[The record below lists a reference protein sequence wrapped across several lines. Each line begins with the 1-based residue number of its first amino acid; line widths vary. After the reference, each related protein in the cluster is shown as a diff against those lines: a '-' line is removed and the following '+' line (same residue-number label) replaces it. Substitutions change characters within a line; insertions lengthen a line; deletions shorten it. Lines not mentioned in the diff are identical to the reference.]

1 MRKAKRSAPGGFAG
15 RGRHWMAADHY
26 WKWRLANFGG
36 DDQPV
41 ADAPPQPARGRFGHP
56 PRGFPDRETDVVR
69 AFRPAFGGPH
79 SPTGRGGLHD
89 VVALERARDE
99 HTRIDGTNAGVSDGQ
114 QI

>member
-1 MRKAKRSAPGGFAG
+1 
-15 RGRHWMAADHY
+15 
-26 WKWRLANFGG
+26 
-36 DDQPV
+36 
-41 ADAPPQPARGRFGHP
+41 
-56 PRGFPDRETDVVR
+56 VR

-89 VVALERARDE
+89 VVALERALDE